1 MSDVPV
7 VTATELVR
15 RLAAREAGT
24 DEFLLI
30 DVREP
35 AEYAQAS
42 IPGAILVPLGSV
54 FDGTALA
61 DLPRDQEIVVHC
73 QVGAR
78 SLTAAKILRG
88 AGFDASN
95 VDGGI
100 LAWMDAR

>member
-7 VTATELVR
+7 VTAPDLVK

-24 DEFLLI
+24 DDFLLI

-35 AEYAQAS
+35 AEHAQAS
-42 IPGAILVPLGSV
+42 IPGAVLVPLGTL
-54 FDGTALA
+54 FDGSALA
-61 DLPRDQEIVVHC
+61 DLPHDREIVVHC

-78 SLTAAKILRG
+78 SLTAAQILRN
-88 AGFDASN
+88 AGFEASN

>member
-7 VTATELVR
+7 VTAPELVR

-24 DEFLLI
+24 DDFLLI

-42 IPGAILVPLGSV
+42 IPGAVLVPLGSV